1 MPTVSMR
8 QLLEAGVHFGHQTR
22 RWNPKMKP
30 YIFAERNGIHIID
43 LAQTVSRLEAA
54 LDFVTETV
62 AGGDY
67 VLFVGTKKQAQE
79 PVAEEATRAE
89 MPWVNHR
96 WLGGML
102 TNFVTIR
109 KRIGL
114 LDQIEARQASGD
126 LDRLSKKEASGIL
139 EEGARLQLKLGGVR
153 KMRRL
158 PGAIFVVDPQREHIA
173 VTEARRLEIPVI
185 ATGDTNVDPDQIDYI
200 IPANDDA
207 IRAIRLLCRL
217 VADAA
222 IEGLGQRA
230 VRAAEEPHRGADVT
244 EAEEASDEVMAAIA
258 AGGTYSFAPEP
269 DEDESTLPG
278 EDDLKAGADLP
289 AGADADA
296 DADAADA
303 LLVAEP
309 PTADDE
315 VQEAKPKATRSRTR
329 KAASEV
335 AESAEADSG
344 EVAPGAA
351 AADAEAADAAAAVA
365 AAKVADAA
373 VPDTADEA

>member
-1 MPTVSMR
+1 MPQISMR

-43 LAQTVSRLEAA
+43 LAQTVKLLAEA

-62 AGGDY
+62 ANGDY

-79 PVAEEATRAE
+79 PVQDEAARAE
-89 MPWVNHR
+89 QPYVNHR

-109 KRIGL
+109 KRVGL
-114 LDQIEARQASGD
+114 LDQLEARQASGD
-126 LDRLSKKEASGIL
+126 FERLSKKEASRL
-139 EEGARLQLKLGGVR
+139 TDEMARLQLKLGGVR

-158 PGAIFVVDPQREHIA
+158 PGAIFVVDPQREKIA

-185 ATGDTNVDPDQIDYI
+185 ATGDTNVDPDMIDYI

-207 IRAIRLLCRL
+207 IRAIRLLCKM

-222 IEGLGQRA
+222 IEGMGQRQA
-230 VRAAEEPHRGADVT
+230 RSAEETPVGVDVS
-244 EAEEASDEVMAAIA
+244 EAETASDEMVAAVA

-269 DEDESTLPG
+269 DEDEAVLPG
-278 EDDLKAGADLP
+278 EDAPVKTPDAEAPAAEGAEAP
-289 AGADADA
+289 ADAP
-296 DADAADA
+296 
-303 LLVAEP
+303 AEAQLPRPPLMRRPRRQPP
-309 PTADDE
+309 PTWLPRP
-315 VQEAKPKATRSRTR
+315 QPSRPPPPATRSRTR
-329 KAASEV
+329 PPSR
-335 AESAEADSG
+335 
-344 EVAPGAA
+344 PR
-351 AADAEAADAAAAVA
+351 
-365 AAKVADAA
+365 
-373 VPDTADEA
+373 PDPQAHERTSHEHGN